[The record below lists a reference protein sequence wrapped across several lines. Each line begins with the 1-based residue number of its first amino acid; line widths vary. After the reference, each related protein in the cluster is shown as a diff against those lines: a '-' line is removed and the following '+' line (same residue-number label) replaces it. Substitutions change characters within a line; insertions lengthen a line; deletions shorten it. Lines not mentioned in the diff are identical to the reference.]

1 QKLHHRLED
10 MLHHPSFYHFSA
22 ADRLMPWVSPDTSVT
37 DPTLRSTIVTSVL
50 TTIWDADRAAR
61 RTRLAA
67 VVTDL
72 VKANKRVLL
81 IAPDNRTLTKPS
93 WLPLKGSAAPES
105 STAVSSAATSS
116 PTSPARAGSTCG
128 T

>member
-1 QKLHHRLED
+1 
-10 MLHHPSFYHFSA
+10 
-22 ADRLMPWVSPDTSVT
+22 PWVAPDTSVT

-67 VVTDL
+67 VVTEL

-81 IAPDNRTLTKPS
+81 IAPDNRPLTEA
-93 WLPLKGSAAPES
+93 LSAAPKGLGG
-105 STAVSSAATSS
+105 
-116 PTSPARAGSTCG
+116 AGLQYPRFLCCYDPPSIASEG
-128 T
+128 RLNLRDLIF